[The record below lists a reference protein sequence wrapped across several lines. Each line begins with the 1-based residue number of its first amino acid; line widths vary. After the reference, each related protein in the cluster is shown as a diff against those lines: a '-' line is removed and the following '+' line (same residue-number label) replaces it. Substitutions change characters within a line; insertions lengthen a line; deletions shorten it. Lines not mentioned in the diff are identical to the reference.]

1 MKGVGTS
8 MSLEFEKYIKALN
21 MQKHVE
27 GGYYSQSYVSDTGYD
42 DKRALWS
49 SIYFMLCEGEVS
61 HFHRLTADELWYYHA
76 GESLTIYMIDA
87 DGELTTAQLGLNV
100 EEGEVPQFLVPKGCI
115 FGSAMNKEGF
125 SLVGCMVSP
134 GFTFE
139 DFELFSQ
146 EYLLETYPQHETIIK
161 RLSRPDGKA

>member
-1 MKGVGTS
+1 
-8 MSLEFEKYIKALN
+8 MSLAFEKYIKTLN

-27 GGYYSQSYVSDTGYD
+27 GGYYAQSYVSQTQHDET
-42 DKRALWS
+42 RALWS

-61 HFHRLTADELWYYHA
+61 HFHRLTADEMWYYHA
-76 GESLTIYMIDA
+76 GESLTIYMISP
-87 DGELTTAQLGLNV
+87 DGKLTSVQLGLDV
-100 EEGEVPQFLVPKGCI
+100 EAGEVPQFLVPKGCI
-115 FGSAMNKEGF
+115 FGSAMNQAGF

-146 EYLLETYPQHETIIK
+146 EYLLETYPEHEALIK
-161 RLSRPDGKA
+161 RLSRSEKSAF